1 MKKEIREAVCDE
13 ALHLEAYRFE
23 GLVQPFPN
31 HFHEYYVIGYIEE
44 GERAL
49 SCRNQTYTVRKGDL
63 LLFGQATAT
72 PAPKAGG
79 TALSYRSLNLSEAV
93 MLELAESRPQDFS
106 VRCQSPE
113 LLRFTLEGS
122 SLRLFTVATLSD
134 PLHSGAQASDS
145 LGRIVWISDS
155 GAVPLGLSLPPKH
168 FFAARQPDGSHRF
181 YGSYG
186 RYILGKQANG
196 IVLG

>member
-1 MKKEIREAVCDE
+1 MVYTALIHSLTCWLEARQALIYQLVLGLGLTGENGKYNYSRAVHLYPPFFDITCSAKNYKIAPALTVGDVRLDASAIWLGSTQPDSRRLEAVD
-13 ALHLEAYRFE
+13 
-23 GLVQPFPN
+23 
-31 HFHEYYVIGYIEE
+31 
-44 GERAL
+44 
-49 SCRNQTYTVRKGDL
+49 
-63 LLFGQATAT
+63 
-72 PAPKAGG
+72 
-79 TALSYRSLNLSEAV
+79 V

-181 YGSYG
+181 YGS
-186 RYILGKQANG
+186 
-196 IVLG
+196 

>member
-1 MKKEIREAVCDE
+1 MDASAIWLGSTQPDSRRLEAVD
-13 ALHLEAYRFE
+13 
-23 GLVQPFPN
+23 
-31 HFHEYYVIGYIEE
+31 
-44 GERAL
+44 
-49 SCRNQTYTVRKGDL
+49 
-63 LLFGQATAT
+63 
-72 PAPKAGG
+72 
-79 TALSYRSLNLSEAV
+79 V

-134 PLHSGAQASDS
+134 PLHNGAQVSDS

-155 GAVPLGLSLPPKH
+155 GAAPLGLSLPPKH

-181 YGSYG
+181 YGS
-186 RYILGKQANG
+186 
-196 IVLG
+196 

>member
-1 MKKEIREAVCDE
+1 MLLSVQQKYILEVLRKLGCVRQDQLHALVRGKFQRPDFEISEVRMTSMLRQLRCAVGDVRLDASAIWLGSTQPDSRRLEAVD
-13 ALHLEAYRFE
+13 
-23 GLVQPFPN
+23 
-31 HFHEYYVIGYIEE
+31 
-44 GERAL
+44 
-49 SCRNQTYTVRKGDL
+49 
-63 LLFGQATAT
+63 
-72 PAPKAGG
+72 
-79 TALSYRSLNLSEAV
+79 V

-181 YGSYG
+181 YGS
-186 RYILGKQANG
+186 
-196 IVLG
+196 

>member
-1 MKKEIREAVCDE
+1 MLLSIQQKYILEVLRKLGYIRREQLQALVQGKFSEINISAQRMEAMLRQLRCAVGDVRLDASAIWLGSTQQDSRRLEAVD
-13 ALHLEAYRFE
+13 
-23 GLVQPFPN
+23 
-31 HFHEYYVIGYIEE
+31 
-44 GERAL
+44 
-49 SCRNQTYTVRKGDL
+49 
-63 LLFGQATAT
+63 
-72 PAPKAGG
+72 
-79 TALSYRSLNLSEAV
+79 V

-134 PLHSGAQASDS
+134 PLHNGAQVSDS

-155 GAVPLGLSLPPKH
+155 GAAPLGLSLPPKH

-181 YGSYG
+181 YGS
-186 RYILGKQANG
+186 
-196 IVLG
+196 

>member
-1 MKKEIREAVCDE
+1 MLLSIQQKYILEALRKLGYIRRRQLQIPVQGKFSEIRISGQRMEAMLRQLRYAVGDVRLDASAIWLGSTQQDSRRLEAVD
-13 ALHLEAYRFE
+13 
-23 GLVQPFPN
+23 
-31 HFHEYYVIGYIEE
+31 
-44 GERAL
+44 
-49 SCRNQTYTVRKGDL
+49 
-63 LLFGQATAT
+63 
-72 PAPKAGG
+72 
-79 TALSYRSLNLSEAV
+79 V

-134 PLHSGAQASDS
+134 PLHNGAQVSDS

-155 GAVPLGLSLPPKH
+155 GAAPLGLSLPPKH

-181 YGSYG
+181 YGS
-186 RYILGKQANG
+186 
-196 IVLG
+196 

>member
-1 MKKEIREAVCDE
+1 MLLSIQQEYILEVLRKLREQLQAQVQGKFSEINISAQRMEAMLRQLRCAVGDVRLDASAIWLGSTQPDSRRLEAVD
-13 ALHLEAYRFE
+13 
-23 GLVQPFPN
+23 
-31 HFHEYYVIGYIEE
+31 
-44 GERAL
+44 
-49 SCRNQTYTVRKGDL
+49 
-63 LLFGQATAT
+63 
-72 PAPKAGG
+72 
-79 TALSYRSLNLSEAV
+79 V

-181 YGSYG
+181 YGS
-186 RYILGKQANG
+186 
-196 IVLG
+196 